1 MDGLLAEFDKQ
12 IDIHRDAVAVARRKL
27 RQLAEERKSGQAFV
41 DQLDRLNNH
50 ARMVERLT
58 LAKSVVQ
65 GTPLDPS

>member
-12 IDIHRDAVAVARRKL
+12 IDTHRDAVAVARRKL
-27 RQLAEERKSGQAFV
+27 RQLADERKSGPAFA

-65 GTPLDPS
+65 GTPLEA